1 MTKYQTLEE
10 LLAKVRGEMRLRRLS
25 LQTEKTYIQWI
36 RQFIAFHGRR
46 NPEQMGS
53 EEVRAFLTHL
63 AAERHVA
70 ASTQN
75 VALSALLFL
84 YRSVYGVEEFDL
96 QGSER
101 AHRPQRL
108 PTVLSREEVTALLAQ
123 LDGVYRLIGL
133 LLYGS
138 GLRLQECL
146 SLRVKDVN
154 TQTRQIMV
162 RQGKG
167 DKDRLTVLPLISI
180 EPLERQLEKN
190 RALWRSDCSSGAAP
204 VALPGALQSKY
215 PNAGREWAW
224 QWIFPAA
231 KFSLDPRS
239 PRVRRHHILSDSVQK
254 AMKRAVTAAQL
265 PAQAS
270 CHTLRHS
277 FATHLLESGADIRT
291 VQELLGHQDVATT
304 MIYTHVLNRPGLG
317 VKSPLDA

>member
-1 MTKYQTLEE
+1 MAKYQTLEE
-10 LLAKVRGEMRLRRLS
+10 LLQKVRGEMGLRRLS

-36 RQFIAFHGRR
+36 RQFVAFHGNR
-46 NPEQMGS
+46 NPERMGS
-53 EEVRAFLTHL
+53 DEVREFLTHL
-63 AAERHVA
+63 AAKRRVA

-84 YRSVYGVEEFDL
+84 YRNVYNVDEFDL

-101 AHRPQRL
+101 ARRPQRL
-108 PTVLSREEVTALLAQ
+108 PTVLSRDEVNALLRQ
-123 LDGVYRLIGL
+123 LDGVYRLVGL

-146 SLRVKDVN
+146 SLRVKDIN
-154 TQTRQIMV
+154 LDARQIVV

-167 DKDRLTVLPLISI
+167 DKDRLTVLALSVV
-180 EPLERQLEKN
+180 EPLERQLDKN
-190 RALWRSDCSSGAAP
+190 RVLWQSDVASGAAP
-204 VALPGALQSKY
+204 VALPGALESKY
-215 PNAGREWAW
+215 PHAGCEWAW

-239 PRVRRHHILSDSVQK
+239 QCVRRHHILPDSVQK
-254 AMKRAVTAAQL
+254 AMKRAVKAAEL
-265 PAQAS
+265 PLLAS

-291 VQELLGHQDVATT
+291 VQELLGHQNVATT
-304 MIYTHVLNRPGLG
+304 MIYTHVLNRPGLA
-317 VKSPLDA
+317 VRSPLDA